1 MSKAPKPTLLQRGKI
16 VPMPWDPKDLN
27 EQYLPIE
34 WVMKVFKDRAVL
46 NPGDNPVITTT
57 KPSDRMWFIRAKTAS
72 GKSTII
78 PPRLFQFFNRTVA
91 CTQPRVTTAKEIPR
105 QVADHNPDLIIGKNL
120 GYQTGSFTKKGSRG
134 VIYMTVGVLQQQ
146 LLSMDPDAFCKKY
159 GFIVVDEAHER
170 SAELDLLLFLLKQFF
185 ALHYMKSNCPF
196 LIVMSATFDVNAYA
210 KYFDAPQNIIEIEG
224 ATAPIEEH
232 FSPFDVTDCVSATL
246 KVVNKIL
253 TTGKTDFAEGI
264 FRDII
269 IFTQG
274 EPFMTKIIEAL
285 EREFGQKAREAQ
297 PMYKKGKRFE
307 RDDDKAQKRGG
318 GNKEVELI
326 KLTSESYQEQ
336 GEDFEKMM
344 ADYSKIKRR
353 RIFVAT
359 NAAET
364 GLTIDTL
371 KYVVDTGFY
380 KTNEY
385 YPNFDVYGLITKPVT
400 RGMALQRRGRVG
412 RKAPG
417 VWYPL
422 YTKETFESLQED
434 QYPKLLIEEI
444 SSIILTMIAT
454 GKKDFK
460 NIDLM
465 DSPSPIAIQKAIE
478 KLFYLGLVDKN
489 GDITELG
496 EFANKIRKLSLED
509 RVAILSGY
517 AWNAS
522 VIDLI
527 TAVSM
532 IRTKKGKHVYY
543 PVTDDS
549 EETVQYLDDRFN
561 LVVADDILNG
571 VLLFNSFCDALMVD
585 PLNILEWCD
594 NHKVKYKEMLD
605 VSEIRDEIIE
615 GLANLGLNPFAN
627 SGESLIDNVRTDA
640 ELIERVKNLKHCLW
654 EGYKLNVIERSE
666 DGKYYKN
673 GIPLKIKGKLKEFEP
688 QRILV
693 PNVNLKPKDDSPI
706 YVAEVDK
713 ISILDGFL

>member
-1 MSKAPKPTLLQRGKI
+1 MTTKPTLLQRGKV

-27 EQYLPIE
+27 EHYLPIE
-34 WVMKVFKDRAVL
+34 WVMKIFKDRAVI
-46 NPGDNPVITTT
+46 NPGDNPVIPTT
-57 KPSDRMWFIRAKTAS
+57 KPSDRMWFVRAKTAS

-78 PPRLFQFFNRTVA
+78 PPKLFQIFNRTVA

-105 QVADHNPDLIIGKNL
+105 QVAEHNPDLIIGKNL

-146 LLSMDPDAFCKKY
+146 LLSMDADTFCKKY
-159 GFIVVDEAHER
+159 GFIIIDEAHER
-170 SAELDLLLFLLKQFF
+170 SAELDLLMYLLKQFF
-185 ALHYMKSNCPF
+185 SLHYMKSNCPF
-196 LIVMSATFDVNAYA
+196 LIVMSATFDVHRFA
-210 KYFDAPQNIIEIEG
+210 KYFDAPQNIVEVEG

-232 FSPFDVTDCVSATL
+232 FSPYDVTDCVSATS
-246 KVVNKIL
+246 KVISKIL
-253 TTGKTDFAEGI
+253 AGGKADFAEGI

-269 IFTQG
+269 VFTQG

-285 EREFGQKAREAQ
+285 EKEYGQKAHEGR
-297 PMYKKGKRFE
+297 PMHGKRGGE
-307 RDDDKAQKRGG
+307 ESYMGG

-326 KLTSESYQEQ
+326 KLTSDSYQEQ
-336 GEDFEKMM
+336 GKDYEKMM
-344 ADYSKIKRR
+344 ADYSKLKRR

-400 RGMALQRRGRVG
+400 RGMAMQRRGRVG

-422 YTKETFESLQED
+422 YTKETFDAMQED

-444 SSIILTMIAT
+444 SSILLTLIAS

-460 NIDLM
+460 NLDLM
-465 DSPSPIAIQKAIE
+465 DSPSPVAIQRAIE

-496 EFANKIRKLSLED
+496 QFANKIRKLTLED
-509 RVAILSGY
+509 RVTILSGY

-522 VIDLI
+522 ILDLI
-527 TAVSM
+527 TAVCM
-532 IRTKKGKHVYY
+532 IKTKKGKHIYY

-549 EETVQYLDDRFN
+549 EETLTYLDDRFN

-571 VLLFNSFCDALMVD
+571 VLFFNSFCDALSVD
-585 PLNILEWCD
+585 PLSIQDWCQA
-594 NHKVKYKEMLD
+594 HKVNYKEMLE

-627 SGESLIDNVRTDA
+627 SGESLIENVRTDA
-640 ELIERVKNLKHCLW
+640 ELIERVKNLKHCVW
-654 EGYKLNVIERSE
+654 EGYKLNVIEREE
-666 DGKYYKN
+666 DGTYRKN
-673 GIPLKIKGKLKEFEP
+673 GIPVKIKGKLKEFAP

-693 PNVNLKPKDDSPI
+693 PNVNLKPKEGSQLYI
-706 YVAEVDK
+706 AEVDK
-713 ISILDGFL
+713 ISVLDGFL